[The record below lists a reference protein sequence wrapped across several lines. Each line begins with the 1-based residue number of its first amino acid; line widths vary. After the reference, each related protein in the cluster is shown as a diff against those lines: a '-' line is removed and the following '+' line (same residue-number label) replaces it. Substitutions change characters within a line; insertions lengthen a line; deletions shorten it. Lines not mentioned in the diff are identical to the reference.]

1 MHHQKLF
8 AKILEN
14 AQKSGAYALQKGSH
28 YQTDSNHSDV
38 IFYAFGSSCA
48 IYASVSLD
56 SRTFDEGTLF
66 LGWNARESCID
77 LLNLYFISI

>member
-1 MHHQKLF
+1 MHHRKLF
-8 AKILEN
+8 AKILGN
-14 AQKSGAYALQKGSH
+14 VQKSGAYTLQKGSH

-66 LGWNARESCID
+66 LGRNARESCVD
-77 LLNLYFISI
+77 LLNLYLISN

>member
-28 YQTDSNHSDV
+28 YQTVSNHSDV

-66 LGWNARESCID
+66 LGRSARESCVE
-77 LLNLYFISI
+77 LFNLYFISI